1 MTVPLPRPRAVL
13 LSVVL
18 AGVAL
23 FAAGCGSE
31 EGVKS
36 YRVPKSTDRETK
48 PEPAGGDYRLLG
60 AMFPA
65 DAPVWFFKFSGPAD
79 AVAKFAAD
87 FEKIAAS
94 VKLAPGDKP
103 PEFTLPDGWKR
114 GGPREGFVRVAETI
128 KPPDSPL
135 EVTVT
140 QSAGGVPANLE
151 RWVEQIGLRYG
162 PDAREKYTRPI
173 DAAGVKG
180 LLVDLKGPK
189 NPATSRGPMMGGPR

>member
-13 LSVVL
+13 PSVVL
-18 AGVAL
+18 AGVVL

-31 EGVKS
+31 DGVKS
-36 YRVPKSTDRETK
+36 YRVPKSTDREAK
-48 PEPAGGDYRLLG
+48 PEPVGGGYRLLG

-65 DAPVWFFKFSGPAD
+65 DDPVWFFKFSGPAD
-79 AVAKFAAD
+79 QVAKYEAD

-94 VKLAPGDKP
+94 VKLTPGDKP

-114 GGPREGFVRVAETI
+114 GGPRGGGIVAETA
-128 KPPDSPL
+128 KTPDGAL
-135 EVTVT
+135 ELTVS
-140 QSAGGVPANLE
+140 QSGGGVGQNLS
-151 RWVEQIGLRYG
+151 RWVGQIGLKSG
-162 PDAREKYTRPI
+162 PGDREKYTRPI
-173 DAAGVKG
+173 EAAGGKG

>member
-1 MTVPLPRPRAVL
+1 MTVHLPRPRAVL
-13 LSVVL
+13 PSVVL
-18 AGVAL
+18 AGVVF

-48 PEPAGGDYRLLG
+48 PEPARGDYRMLG

-65 DAPVWFFKFSGPAD
+65 DDPVWFFKFSGPAD
-79 AVAKFAAD
+79 ELAKFAAD

-94 VKLAPGDKP
+94 VKLAAGDKP

-114 GGPREGFVRVAETI
+114 GGPRGDIVVETA
-128 KPPDSPL
+128 KTPDGAL
-135 EVTVT
+135 ELTV
-140 QSAGGVPANLE
+140 SRSKGGVQQNLS
-151 RWVEQIGLRYG
+151 RWVGQIGLRPG
-162 PDAREKYTRPI
+162 PDDREKYTRPI
-173 DAAGVKG
+173 DAAGGKG
-180 LLVDLKGPK
+180 LLVDMKGPK